1 MSPSSL
7 NSGQPARVP
16 TPQQQKVLDRILVQR
31 ERLRARRAALR
42 QARAVA
48 AGAEVRVEPD
58 APLAARLVA
67 FARLHPV
74 AVAAVVGAAVLA
86 GPQRLVRWATLVMP
100 LVMRMRRG

>member
-1 MSPSSL
+1 MSFSSL
-7 NSGQPARVP
+7 DSGQPTRVP
-16 TPQQQKVLDRILVQR
+16 TPQQQKVLDRILG
-31 ERLRARRAALR
+31 LRARRAALR

>member
-1 MSPSSL
+1 MHEL
-7 NSGQPARVP
+7 VVPARP
-16 TPQQQKVLDRILVQR
+16 G
-31 ERLRARRAALR
+31 RL
-42 QARAVA
+42 
-48 AGAEVRVEPD
+48 GCT
-58 APLAARLVA
+58 LAARLVA

>member
-7 NSGQPARVP
+7 DSGQPTRVP

-67 FARLHPV
+67 FARLQPV

>member
-1 MSPSSL
+1 MPTTTSSKI
-7 NSGQPARVP
+7 PIP
-16 TPQQQKVLDRILVQR
+16 TPEQQQVLDRIHAQR
-31 ERLRARRAALR
+31 ERVIQRRHAMR

>member
-7 NSGQPARVP
+7 DSGQPARVP

-31 ERLRARRAALR
+31 ERLRARRAPG
-42 QARAVA
+42 